1 MTPEERDEISASVA
15 VHEELG
21 PDYDKA
27 VAEGLVERIGAE
39 IDKRVDARVS
49 AASRQARLAPVSGH
63 RRGAGFAMLLIS
75 LIFGTG
81 ATSVVIGSDRTGS
94 AAQAIMVILIWAA
107 IAAINIVYALRESR

>member
-1 MTPEERDEISASVA
+1 MTPDERDEISASVA
-15 VHEELG
+15 VHAELG

-49 AASRQARLAPVSGH
+49 AANKQAPPSPVSGH
-63 RRGAGFAMLLIS
+63 HRGVGFAMLLIS

-81 ATSVVIGSDRTGS
+81 ATSVVIGSDRTDS
-94 AAQAIMVILIWAA
+94 AAQAIMVLLIWAA
-107 IAAINIVYALRESR
+107 IAAINIVYALRDSR